1 MKRTTLVKFSLVV
14 VALLVAGGW
23 YLKSS
28 LIETVYPSVEEI
40 DRVGKANGM
49 TDCFWVSYVGAAG
62 GFNFAFPDSAGANYW
77 QSQFKL
83 PAGSHLDIGGEFP
96 HSRHLS
102 FNVYDEIGQPV
113 DRLNDFLIT
122 PNEGVVNPFIP
133 GNARDKAER
142 GYALKLLP
150 ADVVAGE
157 SLAERDKTRQG
168 NTLLVPTDS
177 ELVQIM
183 MRIYV
188 PDKGL
193 TVKGGVELPKARLTL
208 ADGKTL
214 EGEALCKAI
223 VVKEHIVRDR
233 HMTREAVRRLTS
245 LKSSTATYHPAQPEP
260 EWKAFRNIG
269 LAFSSLV
276 DGTSLGWV
284 KGLMSQE
291 RKGGFYSTLDN
302 TYIYAY
308 VDNRYGDVLTIQGK
322 APTTPATVK
331 GDPLMQGAQLRYWSF
346 CQDRSVYDTST
357 DQCVYDEQTVLNDQG
372 EYLIAMSTPELRP
385 SNATE
390 ACGVTWMPWGGG
402 DGIDN
407 LHGGLLLHRHM
418 IAAPDF
424 KESIFA
430 IQAEGQEKQVM
441 GPYYPR
447 SAYVAKADFE
457 ARGCPVK

>member
-1 MKRTTLVKFSLVV
+1 MKIGKIATFTLGFVV
-14 VALLVAGGW
+14 VLAAGGW

-40 DRVGKANGM
+40 DRVAAASGM
-49 TDCFWVSYVGAAG
+49 TDCFWVSYVGTAG
-62 GFNFAFPDSAGANYW
+62 GFDFAYPDSAGANYW

-83 PAGSHLDIGGEFP
+83 PAGSHLELDGEFP

-113 DRLNDFLIT
+113 DRLNDFLMT
-122 PNEGVVNPFIP
+122 PNDDAVNPFIP
-133 GNARDKAER
+133 GNARDKAAR

-150 ADVVAGE
+150 ADVAAGE
-157 SLAERDKTRQG
+157 SLTERDKTRQG

-177 ELVQIM
+177 EQVQMI

-193 TVKGGVELPKARLTL
+193 TPKGGVELPKPRLTL

-214 EGEALCKAI
+214 KGDELCKVI
-223 VVKEHIVRDR
+223 IVKEHIVRDR

-245 LKSSTATYHPAQPEP
+245 LKSATAPYHPAQPEP
-260 EWKAFRNIG
+260 TWKAFRNIG
-269 LAFSSLV
+269 LAFGSLV
-276 DGTSLGWV
+276 DGTSLEWI
-284 KGLMSQE
+284 KGLISQD

-322 APTTPATVK
+322 APTTPKTVK
-331 GDPLMQGAQLRYWSF
+331 GDPLMQAAQLRYWSF

-357 DQCVYDEQTVLNDQG
+357 DQCVYDEQTVLNAQG
-372 EYLIAMSTPELRP
+372 EYLIAMSLPELRP

-390 ACGVTWMPWGGG
+390 ECGVTWLPWGGG

-407 LHGGLLLHRHM
+407 PHGGLLLHRHM
-418 IAAPDF
+418 IASPDF

-441 GPYYPR
+441 GAYYPR
-447 SAYVAKADFE
+447 SAYVSKAAFE